1 MKQPIRGKV
10 ARILNSRE
18 VALKIGSRDGV
29 GVDMYFDILDP
40 QMQDIS
46 DPDSEEVL
54 GSILRPKVRVR
65 VTWVDDRL
73 SVATTFRKTTVNV
86 GGQMPDVGLYGLS
99 SFSRALMPQKWVTKY
114 ETLKSRDTEMEPL
127 AEDES
132 FVGRGD
138 AVVEV
143 PHKSDDPVYSSQR
156 QLSSG
161 VSDVPGGPEAEPK
174 T

>member
-18 VALKIGSRDGV
+18 VALNIGSRDGV

-54 GSILRPKVRVR
+54 GSIQRPKVRVR
-65 VTWVDDRL
+65 ITWVDDRL
-73 SVATTFRKTTVNV
+73 SVATTFRQTTVNV
-86 GGQMPDVGLYGLS
+86 GGQLS
-99 SFSRALMPQKWVTKY
+99 SFSRALMPEKWVTKY
-114 ETLKSRDTEMEPL
+114 ETLKSRDTEAEPL

-132 FVGRGD
+132 LVDRGD
-138 AVVEV
+138 PVVEV
-143 PHKSDDPVYSSQR
+143 PYKSGDPVYSSQR
-156 QLSSG
+156 QLGSG
-161 VSDVPGGPEAEPK
+161 VSDVPGRPEAEPQ

>member
-10 ARILNSRE
+10 ARVLNSRE
-18 VALKIGSRDGV
+18 VALNIGSRDGV
-29 GVDMYFDILDP
+29 CVDMYFDILEP
-40 QMQDIS
+40 KMQDIS

-54 GSILRPKVRVR
+54 GSIQRRKVRVR

-86 GGQMPDVGLYGLS
+86 GGQMPDLGRYGLS
-99 SFSRALMPQKWVTKY
+99 SFSRALMPEKWVTNY
-114 ETLKSRDTEMEPL
+114 ETLKSRHTEPEPL

-132 FVGRGD
+132 FVDRGD
-138 AVVEV
+138 PVVEV
-143 PHKSDDPVYSSQR
+143 PNKSDDPVYSSQR
-156 QLSSG
+156 QLGSG
-161 VSDVPGGPEAEPK
+161 VSDVPDRPEAEPK

>member
-18 VALKIGSRDGV
+18 VALNIGSRDGV

-40 QMQDIS
+40 EMQDIS

-54 GSILRPKVRVR
+54 GSIRRPKVRVR

-73 SVATTFRKTTVNV
+73 SVATTFRKTRVNV
-86 GGQMPDVGLYGLS
+86 GGHLS
-99 SFSRALMPQKWVTKY
+99 LFSRALMPEKWVTRY
-114 ETLKSRDTEMEPL
+114 ETLKSRDTEVEPL

-132 FVGRGD
+132 FVDRGD
-138 AVVEV
+138 PVVEV
-143 PHKSDDPVYSSQR
+143 PNKSDDPVYSSQR
-156 QLSSG
+156 QLGSG
-161 VSDVPGGPEAEPK
+161 VSDVPDRPEAEPK